1 VKIFK
6 FNPISVPIF
15 DIKILP
21 MKTLQVLFI
30 ILTALLFSN
39 TTNAQQKTIQ
49 TATIKTA
56 IYCDHC
62 KQCETCGDR
71 FNRTLLKEKGVQ
83 MVVLDEKA
91 MTIKV
96 TYNSK
101 KTDLIKVKTAISKLG
116 YDADD
121 VKAQPDAYAGLDDC
135 CKK

>member
-1 VKIFK
+1 MKSIK
-6 FNPISVPIF
+6 F
-15 DIKILP
+15 ILIAF
-21 MKTLQVLFI
+21 TVF
-30 ILTALLFSN
+30 LFSN
-39 TTNAQQKTIQ
+39 TLSAQQKTVQ

-62 KQCETCGDR
+62 KNCETCGDK

-101 KTDLIKVKTAISKLG
+101 KTDLSKIKIAISKLG

-121 VKAQPDAYAGLDDC
+121 VKAEELAYAGLDDC
-135 CKK
+135 CKKQ

>member
-1 VKIFK
+1 
-6 FNPISVPIF
+6 
-15 DIKILP
+15 
-21 MKTLQVLFI
+21 MKNLLKLLALFTLL
-30 ILTALLFSN
+30 LTSAN
-39 TTNAQQKTIQ
+39 MAAQKTVQ
-49 TATIKTA
+49 TATIKTV
-56 IYCDHC
+56 IHCDHC
-62 KQCETCGDR
+62 KACETCGDK

-101 KTDLIKVKTAISKLG
+101 KTSLDNIKQAIGKLG

-121 VKAQPDAYAGLDDC
+121 VKADAQAYAGLDDC

>member
-1 VKIFK
+1 
-6 FNPISVPIF
+6 
-15 DIKILP
+15 
-21 MKTLQVLFI
+21 MKT
-30 ILTALLFSN
+30 ILKTFLIAFTAILFSN
-39 TTNAQQKTIQ
+39 AAAAQEKKTIQ

-62 KQCETCGDR
+62 KACETCGQL
-71 FNRTLLKEKGVQ
+71 FNQKLLKEKGVQ
-83 MVVLDEKA
+83 MVVLDEQA

-101 KTDLIKVKTAISKLG
+101 KTDLAKIKTAISKLG

-121 VKAQPDAYAGLDDC
+121 VKADPAGYQALDGC

>member
-1 VKIFK
+1 MKPLQF
-6 FNPISVPIF
+6 
-15 DIKILP
+15 ILIAF
-21 MKTLQVLFI
+21 TV
-30 ILTALLFSN
+30 LLFSN
-39 TTNAQQKTIQ
+39 NATAQQKTVQ
-49 TATIKTA
+49 TATIKTT

-62 KQCETCGDR
+62 KHCETCGDK

-101 KTDLIKVKTAISKLG
+101 KTNLDSIKQAISKLG

-121 VKAQPDAYAGLDDC
+121 VKAVPDAYAGLDDC
-135 CKK
+135 CKKQ

>member
-1 VKIFK
+1 MATFFRTLFFTLTFIFCA
-6 FNPISVPIF
+6 NS
-15 DIKILP
+15 
-21 MKTLQVLFI
+21 
-30 ILTALLFSN
+30 AS
-39 TTNAQQKTIQ
+39 AQQGKTVQ

-62 KQCETCGDR
+62 KACETCGKK
-71 FNRTLLKEKGVQ
+71 FNSTLLKEKGVQ

-101 KTDLIKVKTAISKLG
+101 KTDLATIKQAISKLG

-121 VKAQPDAYAGLDDC
+121 VKAEAVAYQGLDDC
-135 CKK
+135 CKKG

>member
-1 VKIFK
+1 MLSF
-6 FNPISVPIF
+6 
-15 DIKILP
+15 L
-21 MKTLQVLFI
+21 KTLFI
-30 ILTALLFSN
+30 GVTMLLFAG
-39 TTNAQQKTIQ
+39 TAYAQQAKTIQ

-62 KQCETCGDR
+62 KACETCGKK
-71 FNRTLLKEKGVQ
+71 FNSTLLREKGIQ

-101 KTDLIKVKTAISKLG
+101 KTDLAAIKQAISKLG

-121 VKAQPDAYAGLDDC
+121 VKAETVAYNGLDDC
-135 CKK
+135 CKKS

>member
-1 VKIFK
+1 MKNLIKLLAVFALFLTT
-6 FNPISVPIF
+6 FN
-15 DIKILP
+15 
-21 MKTLQVLFI
+21 M
-30 ILTALLFSN
+30 A
-39 TTNAQQKTIQ
+39 AQKTVQ

-62 KQCETCGDR
+62 KACETCGDK

-96 TYNSK
+96 TFNSK
-101 KTDLIKVKTAISKLG
+101 KTSLDNIKQAISKLG

-121 VKAQPDAYAGLDDC
+121 IKAEPLAYAGLDDC